1 MKPACFSLF
10 FFMFKPQLIIADVD
24 TSITAIRAPLEVRVV
39 GRILQLSRSETKVN
53 STSLFLRFAILG
65 Y

>member
-1 MKPACFSLF
+1 
-10 FFMFKPQLIIADVD
+10 MFKPQLIIADVD